1 MTEQQLRREI
11 TEAVLPV
18 TIEAVLPVTTR
29 LDTEMWI
36 CGVQESITMI
46 GGDDG
51 AGGAMG
57 GGGDDRGQ
65 QVQDDR
71 IDRFLGEAEVE
82 RITNLSRTTRWRLE
96 RRGLFP
102 KRRSISPNRVAWLET
117 EIRLWLRSKADQE
130 PVAA

>member
-11 TEAVLPV
+11 TE
-18 TIEAVLPVTTR
+18 TVLPVTTR
-29 LDTEMWI
+29 FDTEMWI
-36 CGVQESITMI
+36 CDVQESITMI
-46 GGDDG
+46 GGDH
-51 AGGAMG
+51 G
-57 GGGDDRGQ
+57 GGGDDRHQ
-65 QVQDDR
+65 QIQDDR

-102 KRRSISPNRVAWLET
+102 KRRSISANRVAWLET
-117 EIRLWLRSKADQE
+117 EIRLWLRAKADGTDQE

>member
-18 TIEAVLPVTTR
+18 TTR
-29 LDTEMWI
+29 FDPEMWV
-36 CGVQESITMI
+36 CDVQESITMI

-51 AGGAMG
+51 GGGAMG

-82 RITNLSRTTRWRLE
+82 RITSLSRTTRWRLE

-102 KRRSISPNRVAWLET
+102 KRRSISANRVAWLQS
-117 EIRLWLRSKADQE
+117 EIRLWLLSKADGTDQE